1 MVKAIIKV
9 VAAAIT
15 TREAGIMAA
24 TAVEATRT
32 VAEETVGTTIEA
44 EVTTKASTVLLVT
57 HLPMPSG
64 KSSSGRSRCD

>member
-9 VAAAIT
+9 VAVAIT
-15 TREAGIMAA
+15 TREAAIMAA

-44 EVTTKASTVLLVT
+44 EVTTKASIVLLVT
-57 HLPMPSG
+57 HLPMQSG